1 MDGEAAALLEAGV
14 QKIGFCAGAVAGSAP
29 CRTIVDTL
37 ARYVNEIETFNGAYG
52 LVGCAGARELVVKHV
67 LDSLAAAPILAGLH
81 TGAASVADAGSGAG
95 LPGVPLA
102 VALPRWHVTLIERME
117 RRADFLLNTRAVLG
131 LTNITVAPDD
141 IETLP
146 AKQPC
151 AAPLFD
157 LIVFRAFKP
166 LTPKLYKSLCRRLSA
181 GGALAAYKGRMQ
193 AIQAEM
199 AALREL
205 VPVWHA
211 EPCAV
216 PFLAEDRHIV
226 IIKPGENPA

>member
-95 LPGVPLA
+95 LGAGCGIFGSVGCSCTA
-102 VALPRWHVTLIERME
+102 AGGISTRVTGGGMC
-117 RRADFLLNTRAVLG
+117 AGFGLLSSFSPSKMRL
-131 LTNITVAPDD
+131 
-141 IETLP
+141 
-146 AKQPC
+146 Q
-151 AAPLFD
+151 AATSF
-157 LIVFRAFKP
+157 IRCSGAVFRQRLISVRQGSGMELMRSGSVPP
-166 LTPKLYKSLCRRLSA
+166 LIWRKSSSLPDSPV
-181 GGALAAYKGRMQ
+181 AACSPVVKGK
-193 AIQAEM
+193 A
-199 AALREL
+199 
-205 VPVWHA
+205 PVK
-211 EPCAV
+211 V
-216 PFLAEDRHIV
+216 
-226 IIKPGENPA
+226 